1 MADELTLTIRVHD
14 PKEKRDA
21 SMSACWATVRIPR
34 VDVQG
39 AAALSVADFTAKYVV
54 PALEGIKNLGLG
66 SAGTAPSS

>member
-34 VDVQG
+34 VDLQG

-54 PALEGIKNLGLG
+54 PALEGIKNLQLAAVT
-66 SAGTAPSS
+66 SPQS

>member
-14 PKEKRDA
+14 PKEKRDP
-21 SMSACWATVRIPR
+21 SMSACWVTVRIPR

-39 AAALSVADFTAKYVV
+39 LAALTVDAFLEKYVV
-54 PALEGIKNLGLG
+54 PALGGIKNLGLA